1 MSPSEPIATRMLVVD
16 TMTPGTEISIINA
29 KGDLVGQAIRKLE
42 AELPIALY
50 KVRCRIGDRVADTL
64 IELAPGQNPFY
75 VPGPQLPIFSSAP
88 PTSIEG
94 RPSDYA
100 TEFAQSLIAG
110 PPVVRGSGASLF
122 VFVSADQHFGAAP
135 PMNPAAS
142 LSLWSFSGQLIADL
156 TSAPT
161 GPGCAGCN
169 FELDPGRYL
178 LRSELDG
185 GRPIEQTI
193 VVARDW
199 QTRIYIR
206 LIESGTLP
214 TETSLPRT
222 DIPTPGW
229 RLDLP
234 QMGIIMVRDN
244 PASGPPSPDDV
255 RWTAA
260 ARQALAARR
269 SEAAPNRE
277 MMQALLQGKFE
288 NPMWGIYAGHLLAMQ
303 PNPDRALLREVY
315 TNLSNLVGEHPDVE
329 ALLIALRDPKAYSL
343 TYWDPPMLVASWSL
357 VLRAST
363 TQRDLRP
370 ERSYSARIA
379 ASLWGSG
386 AWLSWRM
393 PPPDTTAV
401 QPSPGLLLGLID
413 EASAGRLDARLND
426 LEKRNETLSPIE
438 RLLVSHLMAMNK
450 RLQLAN
456 ECTADEDSSSFFG
469 GTRFILPVYRHFVD
483 SDLQEQTKEKIAG
496 ELNAKKL
503 SDSSGIPYSA
513 VLEAASTLGQKLGL
527 PSSSFGS
534 HFFKT
539 EERIMADGPG
549 NVETPLQ
556 KLSQA
561 ARHLDIQAAND
572 SARAATQAAILING
586 GAAIAILAFLSTY
599 LSKGPS
605 PPTRILDAAS
615 WSLMGYALGVCFGA
629 VSIWCSS
636 QASAQF
642 GLRWEA
648 FLDVDKQAE
657 AKFLERADKQLQW
670 HRSSFAL
677 SILLFFISSLAMAWG
692 FFVSAK

>member
-1 MSPSEPIATRMLVVD
+1 MSPSEPTRMLVVN
-16 TMTPGTEISIINA
+16 TKTPGAEIFIIDA
-29 KGDLVGQAIRKLE
+29 EGQVVEHGIQE
-42 AELPIALY
+42 IETELPLALY
-50 KVRCRIGDRVADTL
+50 KIRYRVGDRVADTL

-75 VPGPQLPIFSSAP
+75 VGEPQLPIFSPAP
-88 PTSIEG
+88 PASIPG
-94 RPSDYA
+94 TPSDRA
-100 TEFAQSLIAG
+100 TEFAQTIIAG
-110 PPVVRGSGASLF
+110 PPIVQGSGASLF
-122 VFVSADQHFGAAP
+122 VFVSADQQTSATP
-135 PMNPAAS
+135 PANPAAA
-142 LSLWSFSGQLIADL
+142 LSVRKFSGELVADL
-156 TSAPT
+156 TGAPT
-161 GPGCAGCN
+161 GAGCAGCN
-169 FELDPGRYL
+169 FTLDPGRYL
-178 LRSELDG
+178 LRSVLDSG
-185 GRPIEQTI
+185 PAIEQTI
-193 VVARDW
+193 VVVRDW

-206 LIESGTLP
+206 LIESGMP
-214 TETSLPRT
+214 PSKTSVPRA

-234 QMGIIMVRDN
+234 HMGIIMVRDIFS
-244 PASGPPSPDDV
+244 SGPSHDDA

-260 ARQALAARR
+260 ARQALTARR

-329 ALLIALRDPKAYSL
+329 ALLIALEDPKAYSL
-343 TYWDPPMLVASWSL
+343 TYWEPPMLFASWSL

-393 PPPDTTAV
+393 PPPDTPAV
-401 QPSPGLLLGLID
+401 QPSPGLLQRLID

-456 ECTADEDSSSFFG
+456 ECTADEDR
-469 GTRFILPVYRHFVD
+469 TRFILPVYRHFVD
-483 SDLQEQTKEKIAG
+483 SDLQKQTKKKIAG
-496 ELNAKKL
+496 ESNARNL
-503 SDSSGIPYSA
+503 SDWSGIPYSA
-513 VLEAASTLGQKLGL
+513 VLKAASTLGQKLGL

-539 EERIMADGPG
+539 EERIMADDPR
-549 NVETPLQ
+549 NVETPRQ

-561 ARHLDIQAAND
+561 ARQLDIQAAND

-586 GAAIAILAFLSTY
+586 GAATAILVS

-615 WSLMGYALGVCFGA
+615 WSLMGYAFGVCLGA

-648 FLDVDKQAE
+648 FLDGDRQTE
-657 AKFLERADKQLQW
+657 ATFLKTADKWLWW
-670 HRSSFAL
+670 HRNSFAL
-677 SILLFFISSLAMAWG
+677 SILLFFISSCAMAWG